1 MRLRMQ
7 TEIHGDLASFK
18 VEQGD
23 GSAVPVSTGGIY

>member
-1 MRLRMQ
+1 MQ

-23 GSAVPVSTGGIY
+23 DLAVPISTGSIY